1 MAFIGVATIT
11 MVNDRTALITGVQL
25 APANGSGTIGFAG
38 SGADIELPVPFIASS
53 YTYQG
58 GTVDLSMCMEVLI
71 HPISALGLTNLQP
84 SVQFSGTLTGTNPAS
99 FRITVINTSASL
111 NTQTLAITVRNLG
124 GGKVSQP
131 ARIAP

>member
-1 MAFIGVATIT
+1 MAFIGTPTIT
-11 MVNDRTALITGVQL
+11 QVNDRTCLITGVQV

-58 GTVDLSMCMEVLI
+58 GTVDLSMCLEVQI

-99 FRITVINTSASL
+99 LRITVINTSASL
-111 NTQTLAITVRNLG
+111 NTQTLSIQISHLG
-124 GGKVSQP
+124 GGKVTQP
-131 ARIAP
+131 ARLSP

>member
-11 MVNDRTALITGVQL
+11 IVNDRTALITGVQL
-25 APANGSGTIGFAG
+25 GPANGSGTIGFSG
-38 SGADIELPVPFIASS
+38 SGADIALPPAFIAES
-53 YTYQG
+53 YVYQG
-58 GTVDLSMCMEVLI
+58 GTIDLSMCMEVLI
-71 HPISALGLTNLQP
+71 HPVSALGLTNLQP

-124 GGKVSQP
+124 GGRVTQP
-131 ARIAP
+131 ARIGP

>member
-1 MAFIGVATIT
+1 MPFIGVPVIT
-11 MVNDRTALITGVQL
+11 AVNDRACLITGVQI

-38 SGADIELPVPFIASS
+38 SGADITLPATFFASS

-58 GTVDLSMCMEVLI
+58 GTVDLSMCLEVLI
-71 HPISALGLTNLQP
+71 HPISALGLTNLPP

-99 FRITVINTSASL
+99 LRITVINTSASL
-111 NTQTLAITVRNLG
+111 NTQTLSIQISNLG

-131 ARIAP
+131 SRIAP